1 TLLIH
6 GLPII
11 QIEEKKDT
19 LDVDKALNKMHQ
31 YIQERQYTDIFST
44 LQILVAIAPNN
55 VRYMAN
61 TTAEK
66 FNKDFA
72 FHCQRK
78 SDGSKVRNWKDFADS
93 MLSI

>member
-1 TLLIH
+1 
-6 GLPII
+6 LPII
-11 QIEEKKDT
+11 HIEEKKDT
-19 LDVDKALNKMHQ
+19 VDVDKALNKMHQ

-72 FHCQRK
+72 FHWQSK
-78 SDGSKVRNWKDFADS
+78 SDGIK
-93 MLSI
+93 